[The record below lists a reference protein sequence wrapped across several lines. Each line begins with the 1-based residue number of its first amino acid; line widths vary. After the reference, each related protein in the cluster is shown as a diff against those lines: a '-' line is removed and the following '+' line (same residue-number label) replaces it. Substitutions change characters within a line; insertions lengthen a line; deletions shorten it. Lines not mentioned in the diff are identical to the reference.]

1 MCIFVPS
8 LIQVA
13 KGTSIDAVDRTL
25 TEILG
30 KAAARAIY
38 EYLERRCRMRK
49 EEIPARMEEFK
60 RELQLILGQ
69 AAGIIIERIDEQR
82 KEYAEREDNDQAT

>member
-1 MCIFVPS
+1 
-8 LIQVA
+8 
-13 KGTSIDAVDRTL
+13 
-25 TEILG
+25 
-30 KAAARAIY
+30 
-38 EYLERRCRMRK
+38 
-49 EEIPARMEEFK
+49 MEEFK